1 MNPMEQQ
8 IAQACTTLETLRRE
22 AKLYRELHSEPR
34 PSLRRQLARA
44 LRTLAA
50 SLEPELKPVK
60 A

>member
-1 MNPMEQQ
+1 MEQQ